1 MRPDA
6 VARRYAR
13 ALFGFAKRQ
22 SSLDAVGA
30 ALTTVTDAVTE
41 PSVMRILTG
50 PITRERKRALLLKIV
65 EATGAPD
72 VIRDFLLLLA
82 DHQRLGHAD
91 AIRTV
96 FDGLLDGER
105 GITRA
110 VIRSATDLPPDVL
123 EEITR
128 AFGAVTGR
136 QVVAR
141 VEVVPDL
148 IAGVIVEVEGR
159 VYDGSLRTELAKLQ
173 QQMASGS

>member
-13 ALFGFAKRQ
+13 ALFALAKTQ
-22 SSLDAVGA
+22 SALDSVAS
-30 ALTTVTDAVTE
+30 ALTLVTDTVTE

-50 PITRERKRALLLKIV
+50 PITRERKRALLLTIV
-65 EATGAPD
+65 ETTSAPGI
-72 VIRDFLLLLA
+72 IRDFLLLLA
-82 DHQRLGHAD
+82 DHQRLRHAD

-96 FDGLLDGER
+96 FDSLLDRER

-110 VIRSATDLPPDVL
+110 VIRSATDLPQDVL
-123 EEITR
+123 AEITR
-128 AFGAVTGR
+128 TFGSITGR

-159 VYDGSLRTELAKLQ
+159 VYDGSLRTELAKLR
-173 QQMASGS
+173 QQMAAGS

>member
-13 ALFGFAKRQ
+13 ALFAFAKSQ
-22 SSLDAVGA
+22 GSLDAVA
-30 ALTTVTDAVTE
+30 SALTTVTDVITE
-41 PSVMRILTG
+41 PNVMRILTG

-65 EATGAPD
+65 ETTGAP
-72 VIRDFLLLLA
+72 VIIRDFLLLLA
-82 DHQRLGHAD
+82 DHQRLRYAD

-96 FDGLLDGER
+96 FDSLLDRER

-110 VIRSATDLPPDVL
+110 VIRSAADLPQDVL
-123 EEITR
+123 VEITR
-128 AFGAVTGR
+128 TFGSITGR

-173 QQMASGS
+173 QQMAAGS